1 MVMHYS
7 ILPQRALLRLTGE
20 DTLSFLQGL
29 VTNDVSHLKDGEAC
43 YAAMLSPQG
52 KFLHDFFIIYWQGA
66 VWIDGDAT
74 RVDDL
79 RKRLMLYRL
88 RSKVDI
94 ATESDMAIAAAWGEG
109 ELLSSTEMCVF
120 ADPRHAALGYRAM
133 GRQVT
138 LEAYFTAHNIAAIA
152 ADNYDSMR
160 IALGIPDG
168 SKDMVF
174 DKSLLMEF
182 GFEAL
187 HGVDF
192 KKGCYVGQEV
202 TARSKYRA
210 QLKKSLYQVSGAS
223 GILPPAGTEIR
234 AGEVAVGE
242 MCSSAG
248 GKGLALLRMAELQQA
263 MDAGIKLIAGDA
275 VITTQLP
282 KWMPAPAVT
291 DA

>member
-1 MVMHYS
+1 MHYN
-7 ILPQRALLRLTGE
+7 ILPHRTVLRLTGE

-52 KFLHDFFIIYWQGA
+52 KFLHDFFIIYWQAA
-66 VWIDGDAT
+66 VWIDGNAT
-74 RVDDL
+74 RTDDL
-79 RKRLMLYRL
+79 KKRLMLYRL

-94 ATESDMAIAAAWGEG
+94 TTEQDMAIAAAWGEG
-109 ELLSSTEMCVF
+109 ALPSSPELSVF
-120 ADPRHAALGYRAM
+120 ADPRHAALGYRVM
-133 GRQVT
+133 GRRAA
-138 LEAYFTAHNIAAIA
+138 LEAYFTAHNIATSDIDA
-152 ADNYDSMR
+152 YESTR
-160 IALGIPDG
+160 IALGIPEG
-168 SKDMVF
+168 AKDMVF

-210 QLKKSLYQVSGAS
+210 QLKKSLYQVSAVS
-223 GILPPAGTEIR
+223 GTLPPAGTEIR
-234 AGEVAVGE
+234 AGEVVVGE

-248 GKGLALLRMAELQQA
+248 SKGLALLRMAELQQA
-263 MDAGIKLIAGDA
+263 MDAGSKLIAGDVA
-275 VITTQLP
+275 ITAQWP
-282 KWMPAPAVT
+282 QWMPVPAAT